1 MRTVI
6 TPEQTVALAFGEGN
20 YLSADIISSADI
32 AAAQHRYIVPIVGE
46 ELLDMIL
53 DGDYSE
59 LVGEYV
65 APALAYA
72 TRLIVQPAI
81 NLRMGDSGL
90 VAPRGEAM
98 ESPDESAVEA
108 LMGSLKIRTRQLL
121 KRLSAFLNQNSE
133 DFPEYKPESNVLN
146 RCSIDGGFVQIF

>member
-6 TPEQTVALAFGEGN
+6 TPEQTVALAFGKGN
-20 YLSADIISSADI
+20 YLSADIVSSADI

-59 LVGEYV
+59 LVEEYV

-98 ESPDESAVEA
+98 ESPDKSAVEA
-108 LMGSLKIRTRQLL
+108 LMGSLKIR
-121 KRLSAFLNQNSE
+121 
-133 DFPEYKPESNVLN
+133 
-146 RCSIDGGFVQIF
+146 

>member
-1 MRTVI
+1 MRVVI
-6 TPEQTVALAFGEGN
+6 TPEQVVALAFGECN
-20 YLSADIISSADI
+20 YLSADVVSVADI
-32 AAAQHRYIVPIVGE
+32 AAAQSRYIVPIVGE
-46 ELLDMIL
+46 ELLEMIL
-53 DGDYSE
+53 EGDYGE
-59 LVGEYV
+59 LADEYV

-90 VAPRGEAM
+90 VAPRGDAM
-98 ESPDESAVEA
+98 QSPGESAVEA

-121 KRLSAFLNQNSE
+121 KRLSAFLNQNI
-133 DFPEYKPESNVLN
+133 DTFPEYKPECNVLN